1 MTRQES
7 INEITS
13 KLEEGLEALFQSDK
27 YMEYLNTM
35 SKFHNYSFNNNLLI
49 AMQKPDATYVA
60 GYTSWQKN
68 FDRQVNKGEKAIK
81 IIAPSPYKKI
91 EEKTLIGS
99 DGKPLLGLDGKPLT
113 EKVEHVMQGFKVTS
127 VFDVSQTSGAELPNI
142 VKTLDSSV
150 DGYKDFK
157 EALTRYS
164 PVPITTEKID
174 GRANGFYSHDTKSIT
189 IKEGMSEAQTI
200 KTTVHEVA
208 HSILHDKESGTELNV
223 DTRTRE
229 VQAESV
235 AYTVCKHYGIDTSD
249 YSFGYVAGWSSG
261 RDMKELKSS
270 MQTIQETAK
279 NMINGLDKHLADI
292 RLEKTDEMAYKAFD
306 GHLTIQRCDEGYD
319 WSFYNND
326 YQLQDGGQIDS
337 FDIRID
343 EAAKEAFELLDKK
356 EVSLIEEDYISVTEQ
371 VENHI
376 NDIFHEQTQYIGL
389 SI

>member
-7 INEITS
+7 ISEITS

-27 YMEYLNTM
+27 YKEYLNTM

-91 EEKTLIGS
+91 EEKTLFGS

-157 EALTRYS
+157 EALNRYS
-164 PVPITTEKID
+164 PVPINTEKID

-189 IKEGMSEAQTI
+189 IKEGLSEAQTV

-208 HSILHDKESGTELNV
+208 HSILHDKETGTELNA
-223 DTRTRE
+223 DSRTKE

-279 NMINGLDKHLADI
+279 NMINGLDKHLDNI
-292 RLEKTDEMAYKAFD
+292 RFEKADEMAFKTID
-306 GHLTIQRCDEGYD
+306 GHLIIQRCDEGYD
-319 WSFYNND
+319 YTLYNNRFNEI
-326 YQLQDGGQIDS
+326 DGGQLDNPTL
-337 FDIRID
+337 RID
-343 EAAKEAFELLDKK
+343 EAATEALETLDIHTDSLREENIDTLLDN
-356 EVSLIEEDYISVTEQ
+356 INNNYAYTESTLS
-371 VENHI
+371 N
-376 NDIFHEQTQYIGL
+376 GL
-389 SI
+389 SSYR